1 MKMIND
7 CIVIEF
13 FPADTSSVLDIP
25 IVSTKIP
32 AGFPS
37 PASDFEENS
46 LDLNTFLIKHKTSTF
61 FAKVSGDSMKDAGI
75 HDGDLLVV
83 DRSLE
88 ATNRDIA
95 VCYLNGEYTVKRLIF
110 ENDVVWLMP
119 ENDRYEAIKVDS
131 ENELII
137 WGIVISVVKKF
148 K

>member
-7 CIVIEF
+7 CIIVEF
-13 FPADTSSVLDIP
+13 FPADTSTALDIP

-61 FAKVSGDSMKDAGI
+61 FAKVSGDSMKNAGV

-88 ATNRDIA
+88 ASNRDIA
-95 VCYLNGEYTVKRLIF
+95 VCYLNGEYTVKRLVF
-110 ENDVVWLMP
+110 ENDAVWLVP

-131 ENELII
+131 GNELII

>member
-1 MKMIND
+1 MIND

-13 FPADTSSVLDIP
+13 FPADTSTVFDIP

-46 LDLNTFLIKHKTSTF
+46 LDLNTFLIKHKSSIF
-61 FAKVSGDSMKDAGI
+61 FAKVPGDSMRNAGI
-75 HDGDLLVV
+75 HDVDLLIV

-88 ATNRDIA
+88 ASNLDIA

-110 ENDVVWLMP
+110 ENNAVWLMP
-119 ENDRYEAIKVDS
+119 ENDRYQAIKVDS
-131 ENELII
+131 GNELII